1 MGELIDKV
9 KGKAK
14 RVQGHVTGDRG
25 KEAEGAAQEIKGEIE
40 GAFDDLKTDVKR
52 AVKKGE
58 ANHEARKAAARP
70 DDSDV
75 PVEASDRR

>member
-14 RVQGHVTGDRG
+14 RVQGQVTGDRG
-25 KEAEGAAQEIKGEIE
+25 KEAEGVAQEIKGKVE

-58 ANHEARKAAARP
+58 ANHEARKEARGN
-70 DDSDV
+70 DSDV
-75 PVEASDRR
+75 PVEATDRR